1 MPKNRGMGK
10 KATPRFVY
18 RSVCI
23 EGTESTT
30 ISPQKKKKAQQYT
43 LLQVI
48 HTKHSFFLDNGWLSL
63 CQRHTKTNKHTII
76 NGPC

>member
-30 ISPQKKKKAQQYT
+30 ISPQKKKEEST
-43 LLQVI
+43 TI
-48 HTKHSFFLDNGWLSL
+48 H
-63 CQRHTKTNKHTII
+63 II
-76 NGPC
+76 TSDPH